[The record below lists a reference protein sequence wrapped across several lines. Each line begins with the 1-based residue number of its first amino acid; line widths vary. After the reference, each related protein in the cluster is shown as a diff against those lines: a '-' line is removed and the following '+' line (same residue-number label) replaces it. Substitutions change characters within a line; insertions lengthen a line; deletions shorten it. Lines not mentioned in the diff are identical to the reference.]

1 MDDEV
6 KEKKTAGEFGT
17 ALKRSNKQIKDSRAD
32 SIIRKAQTKYKRT
45 VEDLIETKTEMEAE
59 REEMLD
65 MSPTNSMNLV
75 VASDFDPEDFIKKDL
90 EIGVK
95 LRNLDIKIDIAK
107 ERYKYL
113 FGEEL

>member
-1 MDDEV
+1 MNEKDEV
-6 KEKKTAGEFGT
+6 KKVDGEFGT

-45 VEDLIETKTEMEAE
+45 IEDLIETKTEMEAE

-75 VASDFDPEDFIKKDL
+75 VASDFDPEGFIKKDL

-95 LRNLDIKIDIAK
+95 LRNLDIKIEIAK
-107 ERYKYL
+107 ERYTYL